1 MPSQVSLPVYQIST
15 EKFLFRMPLLTSLCL
30 LLSMIYWFYRLLRA
44 MYNIFTYFNIRSFY
58 AQALDIQP
66 VIRFSSSCCESCA
79 LDCFLERT
87 AEYDMARDP
96 TATDTRSTNASIMH
110 RQIRSYRI
118 GYSQSIVTL
127 QKLWS
132 RNGEQR
138 CSTDPD
144 TSAFHRGHVS
154 STVRGINECSSRLLQ
169 VFRSRRASNSTFA

>member
-1 MPSQVSLPVYQIST
+1 MPSQVSLAACQLSA

-44 MYNIFTYFNIRSFY
+44 MYNLFTYFNIRSFY

-66 VIRFSSSCCESCA
+66 VSRFFLSCWKSCA

-87 AEYDMARDP
+87 AEYDVARDP
-96 TATDTRSTNASIMH
+96 TATDTRSTNASLMH
-110 RQIRSYRI
+110 RQVRSHRI
-118 GYSQSIVTL
+118 GYSQSVVTF

-138 CSTDPD
+138 YSPDPN
-144 TSAFHRGHVS
+144 TSAFPWRYVS
-154 STVRGINECSSRLLQ
+154 STMKEIDKCSSRLLL
-169 VFRSRRASNSTFA
+169 VFRSRRASNSTFV